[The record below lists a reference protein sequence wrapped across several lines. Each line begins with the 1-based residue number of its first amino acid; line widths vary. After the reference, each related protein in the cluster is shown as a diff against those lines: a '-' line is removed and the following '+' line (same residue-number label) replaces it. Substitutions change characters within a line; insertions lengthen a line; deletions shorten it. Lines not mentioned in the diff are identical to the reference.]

1 MDIEASLCEGLPEN
15 RGKGVRLPEDKRKD
29 AEDGGRDRM
38 SILVEDYG
46 VTKDGEQVR
55 QYIMENAG
63 GMKAVLLNYGAVLAK
78 LYVPDKDG
86 KLRDVVWGY
95 ENLAGYEKNGPCLGA
110 TVGRNANRIGGASV
124 TIAGKVYE
132 LEKNDGEN
140 SLHSGS
146 NAYFRRMWKAVIAD
160 DNKVEFSLHSPDGD
174 QGFPGNAD
182 ITVSYTLSDDN
193 ELLISYEGKAD
204 QDTIFNLTNHS
215 YFNLDG
221 QESDSVL
228 AQKAWLDAD
237 AFTPSVDMI
246 PTGEIRSVEGTPMD
260 FRTPTALGERIDA
273 DYEPLRAASG
283 YDHNYVM
290 KREGEFTLC
299 GSLYSEDSG
308 IRMEVYTDA
317 PGIQLYT
324 ANFLGDE
331 PGGKGGRVY
340 SSRSAVCFEAQYFP
354 DANHHENFK
363 NSVVKAGDVYRS
375 RTGYKFSAEKA

>member
-1 MDIEASLCEGLPEN
+1 
-15 RGKGVRLPEDKRKD
+15 
-29 AEDGGRDRM
+29 M

-182 ITVSYTLSDDN
+182 ITVSYRL
-193 ELLISYEGKAD
+193 
-204 QDTIFNLTNHS
+204 
-215 YFNLDG
+215 
-221 QESDSVL
+221 
-228 AQKAWLDAD
+228 
-237 AFTPSVDMI
+237 P
-246 PTGEIRSVEGTPMD
+246 GE
-260 FRTPTALGERIDA
+260 
-273 DYEPLRAASG
+273 
-283 YDHNYVM
+283 
-290 KREGEFTLC
+290 C
-299 GSLYSEDSG
+299 GHHG
-308 IRMEVYTDA
+308 ILHLV
-317 PGIQLYT
+317 G
-324 ANFLGDE
+324 
-331 PGGKGGRVY
+331 
-340 SSRSAVCFEAQYFP
+340 
-354 DANHHENFK
+354 
-363 NSVVKAGDVYRS
+363 
-375 RTGYKFSAEKA
+375 

>member
-1 MDIEASLCEGLPEN
+1 
-15 RGKGVRLPEDKRKD
+15 
-29 AEDGGRDRM
+29 M

-46 VTKDGEQVR
+46 VTKNQEKVKK
-55 QYIMENAG
+55 YILENAN
-63 GMKAVLLNYGAVLAK
+63 GMKAVLLNYGAVLAE
-78 LYVPDKDG
+78 LHVPDRDG

-95 ENLAGYEKNGPCLGA
+95 ENLDGYEVNGPCLGA
-110 TVGRNANRIGGASV
+110 IVGRNANRIGGASV
-124 TIAGKVYE
+124 TIAGKTYE

-146 NAYFRRMWKAVIAD
+146 NAYFRRMWKAIIAD

-193 ELLISYEGKAD
+193 ELLISYQAKAD
-204 QDTIFNLTNHS
+204 QDTVFNLTNHS

-221 QESDSVL
+221 QDSDCVL
-228 AQKAWLDAD
+228 NQTAWIDAD
-237 AFTPSVDMI
+237 EFTPSVNMI

-260 FRTPTALGERIDA
+260 FRTPVTLGERID
-273 DYEPLRAASG
+273 DSYEPLQSASG

-290 KREGEFTLC
+290 KNEGRYALC
-299 GSLYSEDSG
+299 GSLFSEASG
-308 IRMEVYTDA
+308 IMMEVYTDA

-331 PGGKGGRVY
+331 PNGKNGRVY
-340 SSRSAVCFEAQYFP
+340 ASRSSVCFEAQYFP
-354 DANHHENFK
+354 DAVHHENFK
-363 NSVVKAGDVYRS
+363 SSVVKAGDTYS
-375 RTGYKFSAEKA
+375 SQTGYKFSVKK

>member
-1 MDIEASLCEGLPEN
+1 MTDDNAIDIRYS
-15 RGKGVRLPEDKRKD
+15 
-29 AEDGGRDRM
+29 AETDR
-38 SILVEDYG
+38 
-46 VTKDGEQVR
+46 
-55 QYIMENAG
+55 
-63 GMKAVLLNYGAVLAK
+63 
-78 LYVPDKDG
+78 
-86 KLRDVVWGY
+86 
-95 ENLAGYEKNGPCLGA
+95 A
-110 TVGRNANRIGGASV
+110 TVVN
-124 TIAGKVYE
+124 
-132 LEKNDGEN
+132 
-140 SLHSGS
+140 
-146 NAYFRRMWKAVIAD
+146 M
-160 DNKVEFSLHSPDGD
+160 
-174 QGFPGNAD
+174 
-182 ITVSYTLSDDN
+182 
-193 ELLISYEGKAD
+193 
-204 QDTIFNLTNHS
+204 TNHS

-273 DYEPLRAASG
+273 DYEPLQAASG

-375 RTGYKFSAEKA
+375 RTGYKFSSEKA